1 MTALLQRTRSCGA
14 PSGATDSAGSPKHCG
29 SEAKPH
35 CCRIKRTRLQRRTV
49 SADPWIWRVA
59 RGVLGA
65 WRCRTRVAAG
75 LVISPVQNDVIALI
89 GAWPPSVGRSKVA
102 RGSAQIIQ
110 QSGTAVLPSCRAVD
124 ERFGRGRV
132 TPRSGLDVI
141 SRSWR
146 EFHIRALRPRG
157 TEGSNRVGVLL
168 PRRPVPDLFASL
180 STDHGSN
187 TCGLQLSAPPAR
199 ANHRMLIRIVRL
211 WHSA

>member
-29 SEAKPH
+29 SKAKPH
-35 CCRIKRTRLQRRTV
+35 CCRIKRTRLQRRTI

-65 WRCRTRVAAG
+65 CRCRTRVAAA

-110 QSGTAVLPSCRAVD
+110 QSGSAVLPSCRAVD

-146 EFHIRALRPRG
+146 EFHIRVLRPRG
-157 TEGSNRVGVLL
+157 TEGSNPAPSPGESGDQLPSVGPGQVLA
-168 PRRPVPDLFASL
+168 DIIASGASL
-180 STDHGSN
+180 
-187 TCGLQLSAPPAR
+187 AEP
-199 ANHRMLIRIVRL
+199 VRSDL
-211 WHSA
+211 AERTLKLRQ